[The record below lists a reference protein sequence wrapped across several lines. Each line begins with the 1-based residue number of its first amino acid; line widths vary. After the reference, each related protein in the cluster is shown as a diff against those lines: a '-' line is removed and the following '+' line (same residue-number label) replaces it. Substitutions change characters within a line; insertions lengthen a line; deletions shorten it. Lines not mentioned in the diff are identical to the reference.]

1 MSNSPPPDR
10 QPSNRAEPP
19 GSALRAV
26 LTGVSVDFCSS
37 QLLAIGVFALRAA
50 QVATPG
56 MTPDQVSDALRAA
69 PPSLWTML
77 LGSGLGALASVAGGY
92 VCARIAR
99 RNEYRVGAVMAVVA
113 LFISLVIDSGAG
125 TDLGLLYLLCDT
137 ACRFLGVKYG
147 AEHNRRLEAPA
158 RSPADAS
165 AP

>member
-1 MSNSPPPDR
+1 MSSPLPPDR

-26 LTGVSVDFCSS
+26 LTGVSVDFCST
-37 QLLAIGVFALRAA
+37 QLLAIGVFAIRAA

-56 MTPDQVSDALRAA
+56 MTPDQVTDALNAA
-69 PPSLWTML
+69 PPSLWLML

-92 VCARIAR
+92 VCARVAR

-113 LFISLVIDSGAG
+113 LFISLVVDNGAG

-147 AEHNRRLEAPA
+147 AEHNRRLEAPT